1 MLNKFIVLLL
11 CNSLALLFYFLG
23 KKTAP
28 KKDNVLG
35 FHNDFNTIA
44 GFLCIFFTTIGVG
57 LFTLF
62 MIEVFILNLA
72 YYERMVL

>member
-28 KKDNVLG
+28 KNASVFG
-35 FHNDFNTIA
+35 FHNYFNIIA
-44 GFLCIFFTTIGVG
+44 GFLCMFFTMIGVG
-57 LFTLF
+57 LFALF
-62 MIEVFILNLA
+62 MVEVFILILA
-72 YYERMVL
+72 F